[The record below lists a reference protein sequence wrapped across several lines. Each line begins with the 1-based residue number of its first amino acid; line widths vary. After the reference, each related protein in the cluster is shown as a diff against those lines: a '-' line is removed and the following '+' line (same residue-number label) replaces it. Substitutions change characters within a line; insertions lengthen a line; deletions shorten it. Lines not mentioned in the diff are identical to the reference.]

1 MQMWNKRLLAA
12 AIALSATTGQVYAAE
27 MADADVPAGEEVA
40 THALGETVVTA
51 TRTKKR
57 DLDVPAATTIIT
69 AQEIKDSGAANASDV
84 LAKANGFIYKSFGPN
99 GAAMGSMTNE
109 LNVRGVR
116 SGVLVLMNGN
126 PISWRGRYNLDAI
139 PAESIER
146 IEIVKGSG
154 SVLYG
159 SDAMAGVV
167 NIITKKTMANEV
179 HAGFGNY
186 GQRSY
191 GVSIGDKSFGFYYNT
206 DQFGRRDG
214 LYYDGETRTEKIHG
228 VEIPQFKGEQRTDIH
243 DIKQESMGL
252 TYHVNP
258 RLDFLLNYYESEVR
272 YTRTFTQV
280 DLSTAGF
287 KVGDPYNSRKYTTN
301 RYTTQLN
308 YKDRDWKS
316 SLYFNTG
323 TAEGIGTT
331 YMDRSGAKKPA
342 EFHTREK
349 NSTLGLDLQRTW
361 RIGEKSTAIAGVKGE
376 HEIYDVTAAEAGNK
390 TGRFI
395 RNNWGV
401 YGQWEQRFDAK
412 NTGVFGLRETWTTG
426 ATKDQNYSNLSASAQ
441 WLHKLNRA
449 SSLYLNISQ
458 SFVMPTFSQMYPK
471 NDSQTPAPGLKP
483 QKGINYE
490 MGWKAKH
497 GVHTWKTALF
507 HTEIKDNITASVKK
521 KAGMLTYTYVNED
534 FRNTGIELSDEIR
547 GKNGFSYNWG
557 ITWQNPQTK
566 NSDRPGG
573 WYRNFGKLQLTG
585 GVTYRKD
592 KWTSSLT
599 ATYLGSRV
607 VLPSKELPYAVKPYL
622 LTTWNTTYAP
632 DENNEISLRIDNVLD
647 RDDTTMHTG
656 LRYHSAP
663 INYLLSYSYKF

>member
-1 MQMWNKRLLAA
+1 MKMWNKKFLAA
-12 AIALSATTGQVYAAE
+12 AVALSAMTGQVYAAE
-27 MADADVPAGEEVA
+27 TAYTGGEADELMP
-40 THALGETVVTA
+40 TYSLGEVVVTA
-51 TRTKKR
+51 TRTKKK
-57 DLDVPAATTIIT
+57 DIDVPAATTVIT
-69 AQEIKDSGAANASDV
+69 ADEIKNSGAANVSDV
-84 LAKANGFIYKSFGPN
+84 LEKVDGFTYKAFGPN
-99 GAAMGSMTNE
+99 GASMGTMTNE

-116 SGVLVLMNGN
+116 SGALVLMNGN
-126 PISWRGRYNLDAI
+126 PIAWRGKYNLDAI
-139 PAESIER
+139 PASSIER

-159 SDAMAGVV
+159 SEAIAGVV
-167 NIITKKTMANEV
+167 NIITKKKTENAV

-191 GVSIGDKSFGFYYNT
+191 GISVGDERFGLYYNF

-214 LYYDGETRTEKIHG
+214 LYYAEEQRKNKFK
-228 VEIPQFKGEQRTDIH
+228 VPQFKGEQRTDIH
-243 DIKQESMGL
+243 DIKKESMGL

-258 RLDFLLNYYESEVR
+258 HLDFLLSYHESEVR

-308 YKDRDWKS
+308 YKDRDWKG

-342 EFHTREK
+342 EYHTREK

-401 YGQWEQRFDAK
+401 YGQWEEHFDAK

-441 WLHKLNRA
+441 WLHKLNRDN
-449 SSLYLNISQ
+449 SLYLNVSQ
-458 SFVMPTFSQMYPK
+458 SFVMPTFSQMYPN
-471 NDSQTPAPGLKP
+471 NDRQKAAPNLKP
-483 QKGINYE
+483 QKGVNYE
-490 MGWKAKH
+490 IGWKKNH
-497 GVHTWKTALF
+497 GGHTWKAALF
-507 HTEIKDNITASVKK
+507 HIDIKDNITASVERGKTEYK
-521 KAGMLTYTYVNED
+521 YVNED

-547 GKNGFSYNWG
+547 GTHGLSYRWG
-557 ITWQNPQTK
+557 VTWQNPQT
-566 NSDRPGG
+566 NNTDRPGG
-573 WYRNFGKLQLTG
+573 WYRTFGKVQLTG
-585 GVTYRKD
+585 GVTYQKD

-599 ATYLGSRV
+599 ATYLASRV
-607 VLPSKELPYAVKPYL
+607 VLPSQEKPSEVKPYL

-632 DENNEISLRIDNVLD
+632 DENSELSLRIDNVLD
-647 RDDTTMHTG
+647 RDDTTMHSG
-656 LRYHSAP
+656 ARYHNAP
-663 INYLLSYSYKF
+663 INYLLSYSYRF

>member
-1 MQMWNKRLLAA
+1 MKMWNKKFLAA
-12 AIALSATTGQVYAAE
+12 AVALSAMTGQVYAAE
-27 MADADVPAGEEVA
+27 TAHTGEAVDELMP
-40 THALGETVVTA
+40 TYSLGEVVVTA
-51 TRTKKR
+51 TRTQKR
-57 DLDVPAATTIIT
+57 DIDVPAATTVIT
-69 AQEIKDSGAANASDV
+69 ADEIKNSGAANVSDV
-84 LAKANGFIYKSFGPN
+84 LEKVDGFTYKAFGPN
-99 GAAMGSMTNE
+99 GASMGTMTNE

-116 SGVLVLMNGN
+116 SGALVLMNGN
-126 PISWRGRYNLDAI
+126 PIAWRGKYNLDAI
-139 PAESIER
+139 PASSIER

-159 SDAMAGVV
+159 SEAIAGVV
-167 NIITKKTMANEV
+167 NIITKKKTENAV

-191 GVSIGDKSFGFYYNT
+191 GISVGDERFGLYYNF

-214 LYYDGETRTEKIHG
+214 LYYDEVTRKKKVHG
-228 VEIPQFKGEQRTDIH
+228 IDTPQFKGNQRTDIH
-243 DIKQESMGL
+243 DIKKESMGL

-258 RLDFLLNYYESEVR
+258 RLDFLLSYHESEVR

-280 DLSTAGF
+280 DFSTAGIR
-287 KVGDPYNSRKYTTN
+287 VGDPYNSRKYTTN

-308 YKDRDWKS
+308 YKDRDWKG

-342 EFHTREK
+342 EYHTREK

-401 YGQWEQRFDAK
+401 YGQWEEHFDAK

-441 WLHKLNRA
+441 WLHKLNRDN
-449 SSLYLNISQ
+449 SLYLNVSQ
-458 SFVMPTFSQMYPK
+458 SFVMPTFSQMYPN
-471 NDSQTPAPGLKP
+471 NDRQKAAPNLKP
-483 QKGINYE
+483 QKGVNYE
-490 MGWKAKH
+490 IGWKKNH
-497 GVHTWKTALF
+497 GGHTWKAALF
-507 HTEIKDNITASVKK
+507 HIDIKDNITASVERGKTEYK
-521 KAGMLTYTYVNED
+521 YVNED

-547 GKNGFSYNWG
+547 GTHGLSYRWG
-557 ITWQNPQTK
+557 VTWQNPQT
-566 NSDRPGG
+566 NNTDRPGG
-573 WYRNFGKLQLTG
+573 WYRTFGKVQLTG
-585 GVTYRKD
+585 GVTYQKD

-599 ATYLGSRV
+599 ATYLASRV
-607 VLPSKELPYAVKPYL
+607 VLPSQEKPSEVKPYL

-632 DENNEISLRIDNVLD
+632 DENSEISLCIDNVLD
-647 RDDTTMHTG
+647 RDDTTMHSG
-656 LRYHSAP
+656 ARYHNAP
-663 INYLLSYSYKF
+663 INYLLSYSYRF

>member
-1 MQMWNKRLLAA
+1 MKMWNKRFLAA
-12 AIALSATTGQVYAAE
+12 AIALSAMTGQVYAAQSE
-27 MADADVPAGEEVA
+27 MEGDELMP
-40 THALGETVVTA
+40 TYSLGEVVVTA
-51 TRTKKR
+51 TRTQKR
-57 DLDVPAATTIIT
+57 DVDVPAATTVIT
-69 AQEIKDSGAANASDV
+69 ADEIKNSGAANVSDV
-84 LAKANGFIYKSFGPN
+84 LEKVDGFTYKAFGPN
-99 GAAMGSMTNE
+99 GASMGTMTNE

-116 SGVLVLMNGN
+116 SGALVLMNGN
-126 PISWRGRYNLDAI
+126 PIAWRGKYNLDAI
-139 PAESIER
+139 PASSIER

-159 SDAMAGVV
+159 SEAIAGVV
-167 NIITKKTMANEV
+167 NIITKKKTENAV

-191 GVSIGDKSFGFYYNT
+191 GISVGDERFGLYYNF

-214 LYYDGETRTEKIHG
+214 LYYAEEQRKNKFK
-228 VEIPQFKGEQRTDIH
+228 VPQFKGEQRTDIH
-243 DIKQESMGL
+243 DIKKESMGL

-258 RLDFLLNYYESEVR
+258 HLDFLLSYHESEVR

-308 YKDRDWKS
+308 YKDRDWKG

-342 EFHTREK
+342 EYHTREK

-401 YGQWEQRFDAK
+401 YGQWEEHFDAK

-441 WLHKLNRA
+441 WLHKLNRDN
-449 SSLYLNISQ
+449 SLYLNVSQ
-458 SFVMPTFSQMYPK
+458 SFVMPTFSQMYPN
-471 NDSQTPAPGLKP
+471 NDRQKPAPNLKP
-483 QKGINYE
+483 QKGVNYE
-490 MGWKAKH
+490 IGWKKNH
-497 GVHTWKTALF
+497 GGHTWKAALF
-507 HTEIKDNITASVKK
+507 HIDIKDNITASVERGKTEYK
-521 KAGMLTYTYVNED
+521 YVNED

-547 GKNGFSYNWG
+547 GTHGLSYRWG
-557 ITWQNPQTK
+557 VTWQNPQT
-566 NSDRPGG
+566 NNTDRPGG
-573 WYRNFGKLQLTG
+573 WYRTFGKVQLTG
-585 GVTYRKD
+585 GVTYQKD

-599 ATYLGSRV
+599 ATYLASRV
-607 VLPSKELPYAVKPYL
+607 VLPSQEKPSEVKPYL

-632 DENNEISLRIDNVLD
+632 DENSEISLCIDNVLD
-647 RDDTTMHTG
+647 RDDTTMHSG
-656 LRYHSAP
+656 ARYHNAP
-663 INYLLSYSYKF
+663 INYLLSYSYRF

>member
-1 MQMWNKRLLAA
+1 MKMWNKKFLAA
-12 AIALSATTGQVYAAE
+12 AVALSAMTGQVYAAE
-27 MADADVPAGEEVA
+27 TAYTGGEADELMP
-40 THALGETVVTA
+40 TYSLGEVVVTA
-51 TRTKKR
+51 TRTQKR
-57 DLDVPAATTIIT
+57 DVDVPAATTVIT
-69 AQEIKDSGAANASDV
+69 ADEIKNSGAANVSDV
-84 LAKANGFIYKSFGPN
+84 LEKVDGFTYKAFGPN
-99 GAAMGSMTNE
+99 GASMGTMTNE

-116 SGVLVLMNGN
+116 SGALVLMNGN
-126 PISWRGRYNLDAI
+126 PIAWRGKYNLDAI
-139 PAESIER
+139 PASSIER

-159 SDAMAGVV
+159 SEAIAGVV
-167 NIITKKTMANEV
+167 NIITKKKTENAV

-191 GVSIGDKSFGFYYNT
+191 GISVGDERFGLYYNF

-214 LYYDGETRTEKIHG
+214 LYYAEEQRKNKFK
-228 VEIPQFKGEQRTDIH
+228 VPQFKGEQRTDIH
-243 DIKQESMGL
+243 DIKKESMGL

-258 RLDFLLNYYESEVR
+258 HLDFLLSYHESEVR

-308 YKDRDWKS
+308 YKDRDWKG

-331 YMDRSGAKKPA
+331 YMDRSGAKKTA
-342 EFHTREK
+342 EYHTREK

-401 YGQWEQRFDAK
+401 YGQWEEHFDAK

-441 WLHKLNRA
+441 WLHKLNRDN
-449 SSLYLNISQ
+449 SLYLNVSQ
-458 SFVMPTFSQMYPK
+458 SFVMPTFSQMYPN
-471 NDSQTPAPGLKP
+471 NDRQKAAPNLKP
-483 QKGINYE
+483 QKGVNYE
-490 MGWKAKH
+490 IGWKKNH
-497 GVHTWKTALF
+497 GGHTWKAALF
-507 HTEIKDNITASVKK
+507 HIDIKDNITASVERGKTEYK
-521 KAGMLTYTYVNED
+521 YVNED

-547 GKNGFSYNWG
+547 GTHGLSYRWG
-557 ITWQNPQTK
+557 VTWQNPQT
-566 NSDRPGG
+566 NNTDRPGG
-573 WYRNFGKLQLTG
+573 WYRTFGKVQLTG
-585 GVTYRKD
+585 GVTYQKD

-599 ATYLGSRV
+599 ATYLASRV
-607 VLPSKELPYAVKPYL
+607 VLPSQEKPSEVKPYL

-632 DENNEISLRIDNVLD
+632 DENSEISLCIDNVLD
-647 RDDTTMHTG
+647 RDDTTMHSG
-656 LRYHSAP
+656 ARYHNAP
-663 INYLLSYSYKF
+663 INYLLSYSYRF

>member
-1 MQMWNKRLLAA
+1 MKMWNKKFLAA
-12 AIALSATTGQVYAAE
+12 AVALSAMTGQVYAAE
-27 MADADVPAGEEVA
+27 TAHTGEAVDELMP
-40 THALGETVVTA
+40 TYSLGEVVVTA
-51 TRTKKR
+51 TRTQKR
-57 DLDVPAATTIIT
+57 DVDVPAATTVIT
-69 AQEIKDSGAANASDV
+69 ADEIKNSGAANVSDV
-84 LAKANGFIYKSFGPN
+84 LEKVDGFTYKAFGPN
-99 GAAMGSMTNE
+99 GASMGTMTNE

-116 SGVLVLMNGN
+116 SGALVLMNGN
-126 PISWRGRYNLDAI
+126 PIAWRGKYNLDAI
-139 PAESIER
+139 PASSIER

-159 SDAMAGVV
+159 SEAIAGVV
-167 NIITKKTMANEV
+167 NIITKKKTENAV

-191 GVSIGDKSFGFYYNT
+191 GISVGDERFGLYYNF

-214 LYYDGETRTEKIHG
+214 LYYAEEQRKNKFK
-228 VEIPQFKGEQRTDIH
+228 VPQFKGEQRTDIH
-243 DIKQESMGL
+243 DIKKESMGL

-258 RLDFLLNYYESEVR
+258 HLDFLLSYHESEVR

-308 YKDRDWKS
+308 YKDRDWKG

-342 EFHTREK
+342 EYHTREK

-401 YGQWEQRFDAK
+401 YGQWEEHFDAK

-441 WLHKLNRA
+441 WLHKLNRDN
-449 SSLYLNISQ
+449 SLYLNVSQ
-458 SFVMPTFSQMYPK
+458 SFVMPTFSQMYPN
-471 NDSQTPAPGLKP
+471 NDRQKAAPNLKP
-483 QKGINYE
+483 QKGVNYE
-490 MGWKAKH
+490 IGWKKNH
-497 GVHTWKTALF
+497 GGHTWKAALF
-507 HTEIKDNITASVKK
+507 HIDIKDNITASVERGKTEYK
-521 KAGMLTYTYVNED
+521 YVNED

-547 GKNGFSYNWG
+547 GTHGLSYRWG
-557 ITWQNPQTK
+557 VTWQNPQT
-566 NSDRPGG
+566 NNTDRPGG
-573 WYRNFGKLQLTG
+573 WYRTFGKVQLTG
-585 GVTYRKD
+585 GVTYQKD

-599 ATYLGSRV
+599 ATYLASRV
-607 VLPSKELPYAVKPYL
+607 VLPSQEKPSEVKPYL

-632 DENNEISLRIDNVLD
+632 DENSELSLRIDNVLD
-647 RDDTTMHTG
+647 RDDTTMHSG
-656 LRYHSAP
+656 ARYHNAP
-663 INYLLSYSYKF
+663 INYLLSYSYRF

>member
-1 MQMWNKRLLAA
+1 MKKWNKKFLAA
-12 AIALSATTGQVYAAE
+12 AVALSAMTGQVYAAE
-27 MADADVPAGEEVA
+27 VPAADEEMA
-40 THALGETVVTA
+40 TYSLGEVVVTA
-51 TRTKKR
+51 TRTQKK
-57 DLDVPAATTIIT
+57 DIDVPAATTVIT
-69 AQEIKDSGAANASDV
+69 AKEIKDSGAANASDV
-84 LAKANGFIYKSFGPN
+84 LAKVNGFVYKSFGPA
-99 GAAMGSMTNE
+99 GAAQGTMTNE
-109 LNVRGVR
+109 MNLRGFKD
-116 SGVLVLMNGN
+116 GVLVLVNGN
-126 PISWRGRYNLDAI
+126 PIAWRGKYNLEAI
-139 PAESIER
+139 SASSIER
-146 IEIVKGSG
+146 IEIVKGGG

-159 SDAMAGVV
+159 SEAMVGVV
-167 NIITKKTMANEV
+167 NIITKKKMANEV

-191 GVSIGDKSFGFYYNT
+191 GISVGDERFGLYYNF

-214 LYYDGETRTEKIHG
+214 LYYAEEQRANKFK
-228 VEIPQFKGEQRTDIH
+228 VPQFKGEQRTDIH
-243 DIKQESMGL
+243 DIKKESMGL

-258 RLDFLLNYYESEVR
+258 HLDFLLSYHESEVR

-280 DLSTAGF
+280 DLSTVGF

-308 YKDRDWKS
+308 YKDRDWKGG
-316 SLYFNTG
+316 LYFNTG

-361 RIGEKSTAIAGVKGE
+361 RIGEKSTAIAGIKGE
-376 HEIYDVTAAEAGNK
+376 HEVYDVTAAEGENK
-390 TGRFI
+390 TGRFV

-401 YGQWEQRFDAK
+401 YGQWEERFDAK
-412 NTGVFGLRETWTTG
+412 NTGIFGLRETWTTG

-441 WLHKLNRA
+441 WLHKLNA
-449 SSLYLNISQ
+449 DSSAYLNVSQ

-490 MGWKAKH
+490 IGWKTKR

-507 HTEIKDNITASVKK
+507 HTEIKDNITASAKK
-521 KAGMLTYTYVNED
+521 VRGILTYTYVNED

-557 ITWQNPQTK
+557 VTWQNPQTK
-566 NSDRPGG
+566 SSKRPGG
-573 WYRNFGKLQLTG
+573 WYRTFGKVQLTG

-592 KWTSSLT
+592 K
-599 ATYLGSRV
+599 
-607 VLPSKELPYAVKPYL
+607 
-622 LTTWNTTYAP
+622 
-632 DENNEISLRIDNVLD
+632 
-647 RDDTTMHTG
+647 
-656 LRYHSAP
+656 
-663 INYLLSYSYKF
+663 